1 MVQIQ
6 MEVPEQQETMS
17 VINNMLEQ
25 YNCLTPMPVLA
36 SLVMWDLNCEED
48 CALYQAPEEL
58 T

>member
-1 MVQIQ
+1 